1 VRRIKMLIVIP
12 SLIIVFMMLV
22 IVYLVNFNKHK
33 SKRDLRYTIT
43 EKNLYR
49 REDELKKAGPEVREK
64 PIYENKTRDREPVR
78 NTHRRPRENF
88 KKTSE
93 DSERSEI

>member
-1 VRRIKMLIVIP
+1 MLIVIP

-49 REDELKKAGPEVREK
+49 RDDELKRPDRKLEK
-64 PIYENKTRDREPVR
+64 NLFMKIKRGTG
-78 NTHRRPRENF
+78 
-88 KKTSE
+88 S
-93 DSERSEI
+93 RSEILTDAQERILKRHPKIQKDLKFDLCG

>member
-1 VRRIKMLIVIP
+1 MLIVIP

-33 SKRDLRYTIT
+33 SKRDLRYTVT
-43 EKNLYR
+43 EKNLYNR
-49 REDELKKAGPEVREK
+49 RADELRKTGPEVREK
-64 PIYENKTRDREPVR
+64 PIYENKKRVREPVR
-78 NTHRRPRENF
+78 NTNRRPRENF

>member
-1 VRRIKMLIVIP
+1 
-12 SLIIVFMMLV
+12 MLV
-22 IVYLVNFNKHK
+22 IVYLVNFNKHR
-33 SKRDLRYTIT
+33 SKRDLRYTVT

-49 REDELKKAGPEVREK
+49 RDDELKKTGPEVREK
-64 PIYENKTRDREPVR
+64 PIYEKPIYENKRRDREPVR

-93 DSERSEI
+93 GSERSEI